1 MDSMAKHMGN
11 WESVNM
17 RQKRGFTLIEL
28 LVVIAIIGI
37 LAAILLPALSRARE
51 AARRASCAN
60 NLKQWG
66 LVLKMYANESDGEK
80 FPPLMHQ
87 GGPNSGGNLNT
98 GLWTPWC
105 SDVYPEYVTD
115 PNVYICPSNSD
126 MSPED
131 MYVDGFCILSSDPDQ
146 DGIIGIAGTNP
157 QYFAV
162 WWKATRSYNYN
173 SWAFNQ
179 ADNDTPYMNQASTMA
194 QWFGQ
199 APPAQIDGTMLLP
212 NQVALAFVA
221 LGYDLTISGNAVP
234 APDMSNLDAIYDI
247 LNNDVNVD
255 GTVLAIA
262 AGSSGPQQTI
272 YRLREGI
279 ERFFITDIN
288 NPAGSATAQSEL
300 AVMWDAVSIL
310 VENFNHVPGG
320 SNVLYM
326 DGHVEF
332 LKYPS
337 EEWPVNVLAG
347 FTGWM
352 NRGV

>member
-1 MDSMAKHMGN
+1 MKR
-11 WESVNM
+11 E
-17 RQKRGFTLIEL
+17 RGFTLIEL

-37 LAAILLPALSRARE
+37 LAAILLPALARARE

-66 LVLKMYANESDGEK
+66 LVLKMYANESKGEK

-87 GGPNSGGNLNT
+87 GAPGTGGNLNS

-105 SDVYPEYVTD
+105 EDVYPEYITD

-131 MYVDGFCILSSDPDQ
+131 MYIDGHVILGSDPDQ
-146 DGIIGIAGTNP
+146 DGQLGVASNP
-157 QYFAV
+157 GFAV

-179 ADNDTPYMNQASTMA
+179 ADNNSPYKDPAQLMA
-194 QWFGQ
+194 AWFGQ
-199 APPAQIDGTMLLP
+199 TPPAQIDPAELLP
-212 NQVALAFVA
+212 NQIGLAFVT
-221 LGYDLTISGNAVP
+221 LGYTLTVSGYP
-234 APDMSNLDAIYDI
+234 AAALDMSNLDAIYDI
-247 LNNDVNVD
+247 LNGDLNVN
-255 GTVLAIA
+255 GTILGFT
-262 AGSSGPQQTI
+262 GSSGPQQTI
-272 YRLREGI
+272 FRLREGI
-279 ERFFITDIN
+279 ERFFVTDIN

-300 AVMWDAVSIL
+300 PVMWDAVSIL
-310 VENFNHVPGG
+310 VKDFNHVPGG

-332 LKYPS
+332 IKYPS
-337 EEWPVNVLAG
+337 EEWPVSRLAG
-347 FTGWM
+347 FSGWM

>member
-1 MDSMAKHMGN
+1 MIK
-11 WESVNM
+11 
-17 RQKRGFTLIEL
+17 KKGFTLIEL

-37 LAAILLPALSRARE
+37 LAAILLPALARARE

-66 LVLKMYANESDGEK
+66 LVLKMFSNESKGEK

-87 GGPNSGGNLNT
+87 GSVGGNLNS
-98 GLWTPWC
+98 GLWTPNC
-105 SDVYPEYVTD
+105 NDVYPEYITD

-131 MYVDGFCILSSDPDQ
+131 MYVDGYCVLSSDPDQ
-146 DGIIGIAGTNP
+146 DGVLGVASNP
-157 QYFAV
+157 GFAV

-173 SWAFNQ
+173 SWAFDE
-179 ADNDTPYMNQASTMA
+179 ADNDTLYKDPAALMA
-194 QWFGQ
+194 AWFGQ
-199 APPAQIDGTMLLP
+199 TPPAQINPAELLP
-212 NQVALAFVA
+212 NQVGLAFVA
-221 LGYDLTISGNAVP
+221 LGYRLTVSGNA
-234 APDMSNLDAIYDI
+234 APLNNMSNLDAIYSI
-247 LNNDVNVD
+247 LDGDQTVD
-255 GTVLAIA
+255 GTIIGLT
-262 AGSSGPQQTI
+262 GSSGPQQTI

-288 NPAGSATAQSEL
+288 NPGGSAEAQSEL
-300 AVMWDAVSIL
+300 PVMWDAVSIL

-326 DGHVEF
+326 DGHVAF
-332 LKYPS
+332 SKYPS
-337 EEWPVNVLAG
+337 EKFPVSRLAG